1 MRITILNQP
10 LGNRGDEAAH
20 KALMRTLVKEFPQH
34 RFAVILLNVQPD
46 LIDTFKV
53 PTVEYINIRG
63 TSKAAIRSILIAYTL
78 SNGNIALI
86 HPLLKKFR
94 NTISSFDAIICAP
107 GGICMG
113 GFMNWYHI
121 WELDIGL
128 KLNKPVYY
136 WGRSIGPFT
145 EDDYLHRLFKKNSS
159 RLLKQFNYV
168 SLRDKISC
176 RIASELGVNADEVVD
191 SAFLET
197 PVADIPDD
205 IRKLISDD
213 YVVYVPNSLTW
224 HYNYNNVP
232 QEIVD
237 KFNLEIMRL
246 LVERFP
252 KSMIVMMPQTY
263 NSRIN
268 DYQYFRDLGQLSDK
282 PERIAVLDETIN
294 SDIQQSIIRKS
305 KLVIGARYHSIVF
318 AINNNVPFISLS
330 YEHKMFGLLETLD
343 LTRQIVR
350 IDDIFKDKNKQAST
364 IQAVRKLLYDPLVP
378 VSSIVAKK
386 IVQKGFEN
394 MSQRLKL

>member
-1 MRITILNQP
+1 
-10 LGNRGDEAAH
+10 
-20 KALMRTLVKEFPQH
+20 
-34 RFAVILLNVQPD
+34 
-46 LIDTFKV
+46 
-53 PTVEYINIRG
+53 
-63 TSKAAIRSILIAYTL
+63 
-78 SNGNIALI
+78 
-86 HPLLKKFR
+86 
-94 NTISSFDAIICAP
+94 
-107 GGICMG
+107 
-113 GFMNWYHI
+113 MNWYHI
-121 WELDIGL
+121 WELDIAL

-205 IRKLISDD
+205 IHKLISDD